1 MVSGTI
7 TSWQMDGE
15 KFEAVTDFIF
25 LGSKIPANGDC
36 SHVIINKR
44 CLLLGRK
51 TMTNLNSIL
60 GFSGGSDS
68 KESAFNAK
76 DLGLMPGSGRSL
88 EKGKA
93 THCSILA

>member
-1 MVSGTI
+1 MASGSI
-7 TSWQMDGE
+7 NSWQLEGE
-15 KFEAVTDFIF
+15 NVEAMTDFIF

-76 DLGLMPGSGRSL
+76 DLGLMPVSGRSL
-88 EKGKA
+88 E
-93 THCSILA
+93 